1 MIRDLCKNDDGDY
14 ERISVLQVVLMICL
28 VFSLLL
34 LFFLETYTVCNN
46 KASFDAMSF
55 AGAVTSLLGATGG
68 IASLLNYAR
77 KFSTTSVITEAS
89 NQVSDSNST
98 N

>member
-1 MIRDLCKNDDGDY
+1 MIKDLCKGDDGEY

-68 IASLLNYAR
+68 IASLLNYVR
-77 KFSTTSVITEAS
+77 KFSNNSNETNIT
-89 NQVSDSNST
+89 NSQ
-98 N
+98 